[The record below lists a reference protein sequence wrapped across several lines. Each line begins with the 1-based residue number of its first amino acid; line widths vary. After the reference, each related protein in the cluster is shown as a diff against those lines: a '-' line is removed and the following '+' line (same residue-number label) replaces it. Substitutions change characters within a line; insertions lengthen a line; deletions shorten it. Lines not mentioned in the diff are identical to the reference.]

1 MKLRVHR
8 VFRYAVNVSE
18 EAKVRPGEYEV
29 PGDLD
34 KETATLVVKH
44 KCGRWVHEK
53 KAPENKVVAPVEV
66 KEPVATKKAFK
77 KKARSRTLNK
87 D

>member
-1 MKLRVHR
+1 MKLRVSK
-8 VFRYAVNVSE
+8 VFRFMPNPRKEIAI
-18 EAKVRPGEYEV
+18 KPGEYEV

-34 KETATLVVKH
+34 KETATMVVKH

-66 KEPVATKKAFK
+66 KEPVATKKRSR
-77 KKARSRTLNK
+77 KKARSRILNK

>member
-1 MKLRVHR
+1 MRLRVHKTFRFMVNPRKER
-8 VFRYAVNVSE
+8 VV
-18 EAKVRPGEYEV
+18 KPGEYEV

-34 KETATLVVKH
+34 KDTATFVVKQ

-66 KEPVATKKAFK
+66 KEPVATKKVFK
-77 KKARSRTLNK
+77 KKKRSTRLNK